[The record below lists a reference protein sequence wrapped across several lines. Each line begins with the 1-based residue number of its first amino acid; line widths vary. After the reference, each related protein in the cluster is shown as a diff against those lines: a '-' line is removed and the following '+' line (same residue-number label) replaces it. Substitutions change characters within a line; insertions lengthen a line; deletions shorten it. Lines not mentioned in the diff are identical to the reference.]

1 LKISTE
7 KIESYDVSANGMSIV
22 VDLEGTSL
30 CVIGLSFSIG
40 CDGADSAAFTGG
52 TTVNFMGSR

>member
-1 LKISTE
+1 MT
-7 KIESYDVSANGMSIV
+7 VSANGMSIV

-40 CDGADSAAFTGG
+40 CDGADQLLLPGALP
-52 TTVNFMGSR
+52 

>member
-1 LKISTE
+1 MT
-7 KIESYDVSANGMSIV
+7 VSANGMSIV